1 MAFDEEKQIQQLIE
15 LYRQGFEEILRIII
29 QKEAKAQWTAYWKE
43 ILKDV
48 YDILSQLDDNTQQWI
63 QQTIGQ
69 VYSQNAA
76 QVMAYLNGLG
86 LNKVNEANV
95 VHQRAIDVVAQ
106 NVADNLRDAFQF
118 IGRRIN
124 DEFRRIGLEETGRK
138 FVSGTT
144 VRDMKQRLVQR
155 LLDQGQTAFIDKLG
169 RKWRLDSYAE
179 MVART
184 TTREAATIAT
194 INECKEFGVDLVR
207 ISTHYPTCELCAPLQ
222 GKVFSLSGKDKRYPK
237 YDGDRVR
244 VPVHPNCRHVL
255 MPYIRKLD
263 PNADETQRYSNTS
276 LTEDPRSEAE
286 KQAYAEIRD
295 AVTIATTRK
304 RAREVLLSPNMPLEE
319 KIKAAEKL
327 KKSYDSTG
335 QTPRGIDANILKQYN
350 DFINTQNNGIIN
362 AEKVIQ
368 EAQSGGRHSGK
379 YKDASNW
386 TNEQLHKAINSY
398 EKQIKLHEDK
408 INNPAKYITDWEIL
422 DERKKQ
428 GLLKKWRKDAN
439 RNAELKVIME
449 HILKERGDADE

>member
-29 QKEAKAQWTAYWKE
+29 QKEAKGQWTTYWKA

-76 QVMAYLNGLG
+76 QVVAYLNSLG
-86 LNKVNEANV
+86 LNKINEANV
-95 VHQRAIDVVAQ
+95 IHQRAIDVVAQ
-106 NVADNLRDAFQF
+106 NMADNLRDAFQF

-222 GKVFSLSGKDKRYPK
+222 GKVFSLSGRDKRYPK
-237 YDGDRVR
+237 YDGDRAR

-276 LTEDPRSEAE
+276 LTKDPRSEAE
-286 KQAYAEIRD
+286 KQAYKEMRD
-295 AVTIATTRK
+295 LVTIATNRK
-304 RAREVLLSPNMPLEE
+304 RAREILLNENIPLEE
-319 KIKAAEKL
+319 KIKAAQKL
-327 KKSYDSTG
+327 KKSYDNTG
-335 QTPRGIDANILKQYN
+335 KRPMGIDAGILKQYEEYIKRTVTK
-350 DFINTQNNGIIN
+350 DKSSDIIN
-362 AEKVIQ
+362 NCPNIKHLITNRQ
-368 EAQSGGRHSGK
+368 GK
-379 YKDASNW
+379 
-386 TNEQLHKAINSY
+386 
-398 EKQIKLHEDK
+398 
-408 INNPAKYITDWEIL
+408 
-422 DERKKQ
+422 
-428 GLLKKWRKDAN
+428 
-439 RNAELKVIME
+439 
-449 HILKERGDADE
+449 